1 MEYLEN
7 GVFNLDMSNLNM
19 ISVMNRALYNKVF
32 NIDVFISENKITIL
46 SIDLSGNTIYILSE
60 QDINKNQ
67 IINPNRRDIDLN
79 IGNVFQNNEL
89 DNEIDLDVFS
99 DEDLASLDSLID
111 QPMGE
116 NVKVSGDNSINLN
129 WSDDI
134 ESNKQKEPDFG
145 IDILSKSLNSMENT
159 EFPEDFEEITTEISE
174 EPSEIKENLV
184 VSTQN
189 QVCRFST
196 SIKMLKSLALFK
208 KVTIKVEDDV
218 IKLISKEDMVSLT
231 FPRIKSYSNLDKYNK
246 MVREIKWEKFPA
258 DMVRKVIPLVDRIEP
273 NKQRQ
278 KLSIKNGRIYMYS
291 DQIAVSVRTSKTYDN
306 YVLTND
312 MLRIMKY
319 ATSRMSSVYVG
330 YYNKGLAFNIDG
342 LIVIY
347 SLVDKD
353 IPKNLIDLLN
363 EDKLI
368 FSKQVSK
375 HTTHIWN
382 LIDTVGEDKSM
393 LIEISPEKAKIS
405 TNKLSAFTD
414 LTGER
419 TFSFDLLINRILLAL
434 KIVGTKTPNL
444 DIYLLGNKVVLSVS
458 NKDLRVII
466 EGSNYSEKE

>member
-1 MEYLEN
+1 MEYLET
-7 GVFNLDMSNLNM
+7 GVFNLDMTNLNM
-19 ISVMNRALYNKVF
+19 IPVMNRALYNKVF

-67 IINPNRRDIDLN
+67 ILNVNKKEIDLN
-79 IGNVFQNNEL
+79 IGNVFEDNSL
-89 DNEIDLDVFS
+89 DDNIDLDIFS
-99 DEDLASLDSLID
+99 DEDLAEID
-111 QPMGE
+111 NLFSE
-116 NVKVSGDNSINLN
+116 NENRNVQIVGDNSINLN
-129 WSDDI
+129 WSDDTTK
-134 ESNKQKEPDFG
+134 NNNNEPDFG
-145 IDILSKSLNSMENT
+145 IDILSRSLNDMNKV
-159 EFPEDFEEITTEISE
+159 DEISE
-174 EPSEIKENLV
+174 EEEPTIISEEPEELKEDLV
-184 VSTQN
+184 VSTQTS
-189 QVCRFST
+189 VCRFST

-208 KVTIKVEDDV
+208 KVTIKVEEDI

-231 FPRIKSYSNLDKYNK
+231 FPRIKSYSDLNKYNS
-246 MVREIKWEKFPA
+246 MVKEIKWEKFPA
-258 DMVRKVIPLVDRIEP
+258 DMVRKVIPLVDKIEP

-278 KLSIKNGRIYMYS
+278 KLSIKNGKIYMYS
-291 DQIAVSVRTSKTYDN
+291 DQIAVSVKTSKTYDN

-319 ATSRMSSVYVG
+319 ATSKMSSVYVG

-347 SLVDKD
+347 SLVDKE

-382 LIDTVGEDKSM
+382 LIDTVGEDKTM
-393 LIEISPEKAKIS
+393 LIEIGPEKARIS
-405 TNKLSAFTD
+405 TNKLSALTD

-419 TFSFDLLINRILLAL
+419 IFSFDLLINRILLAL

-466 EGSNYSEKE
+466 EGSNYSEG

>member
-1 MEYLEN
+1 MEYLET
-7 GVFNLDMSNLNM
+7 GVFNLDMTNLNM

-67 IINPNRRDIDLN
+67 ILNVNKKEIDLN
-79 IGNVFQNNEL
+79 IGNVFEDNSL
-89 DNEIDLDVFS
+89 DDNIDLDIFS
-99 DEDLASLDSLID
+99 DEDLAEID
-111 QPMGE
+111 NLFNESETG
-116 NVKVSGDNSINLN
+116 NVQIVGDNSINLN
-129 WSDDI
+129 WSDDTAKD
-134 ESNKQKEPDFG
+134 SNNEPDFG
-145 IDILSKSLNSMENT
+145 IDILSKSLNDMNRL
-159 EFPEDFEEITTEISE
+159 DEISE
-174 EPSEIKENLV
+174 EDEKPTIISEEPEELKENLV
-184 VSTQN
+184 VSTQTS
-189 QVCRFST
+189 VCRFST

-208 KVTIKVEDDV
+208 KVTIKVEEDI

-231 FPRIKSYSNLDKYNK
+231 FPRIKSYSDLNKYNS
-246 MVREIKWEKFPA
+246 MVKEIKWEKFPA

-278 KLSIKNGRIYMYS
+278 KLSIKNGKIYMYS
-291 DQIAVSVRTSKTYDN
+291 DQIAVSVKTSKTYDN

-319 ATSRMSSVYVG
+319 ATSKMSSVYVG

-347 SLVDKD
+347 SLVDKE

-382 LIDTVGEDKSM
+382 LIDTVGEDKTM
-393 LIEISPEKAKIS
+393 LIEIGPEKARIS
-405 TNKLSAFTD
+405 TNKLSALTD

-419 TFSFDLLINRILLAL
+419 IFSFDLLINRILLAL

-466 EGSNYSEKE
+466 EGSNYSEG

>member
-1 MEYLEN
+1 MEYLET
-7 GVFNLDMSNLNM
+7 GVFNLDMTNLNM
-19 ISVMNRALYNKVF
+19 IPVMNRALYNKVF

-67 IINPNRRDIDLN
+67 ILNVNKKEIDLN
-79 IGNVFQNNEL
+79 IGNVFEDNSL
-89 DNEIDLDVFS
+89 DDNIDLDIFS
-99 DEDLASLDSLID
+99 DEDLAEID
-111 QPMGE
+111 NLFSE
-116 NVKVSGDNSINLN
+116 NENRNVQIVGDNSINLN
-129 WSDDI
+129 WSDDTT
-134 ESNKQKEPDFG
+134 NNNNEPDFG
-145 IDILSKSLNSMENT
+145 IDILSRSLNDMNKV
-159 EFPEDFEEITTEISE
+159 DEISE
-174 EPSEIKENLV
+174 EDEEPTIISEEPEELKEDLV
-184 VSTQN
+184 VSTQTS
-189 QVCRFST
+189 VCRFST

-208 KVTIKVEDDV
+208 KVTIKVEEDI

-231 FPRIKSYSNLDKYNK
+231 FSRIKSYSDLNKYNS
-246 MVREIKWEKFPA
+246 MVKEIKWEKFPA
-258 DMVRKVIPLVDRIEP
+258 DMVRKVIPLVDKIEP

-278 KLSIKNGRIYMYS
+278 KLSIKNGKIYMYS
-291 DQIAVSVRTSKTYDN
+291 DQIAVSVKTSKTYDN

-319 ATSRMSSVYVG
+319 ATSKMSSVYVG

-347 SLVDKD
+347 SLVDKE

-393 LIEISPEKAKIS
+393 LIEIGPEKARIS
-405 TNKLSAFTD
+405 TNKLSALTD

-419 TFSFDLLINRILLAL
+419 IFSFDLLINRILLAL

-466 EGSNYSEKE
+466 EGSNYSEG

>member
-1 MEYLEN
+1 MEYLET
-7 GVFNLDMSNLNM
+7 GVFNLDMTNLNM
-19 ISVMNRALYNKVF
+19 IPVMNRALYNKVF

-67 IINPNRRDIDLN
+67 ILNVNKKEIDLN
-79 IGNVFQNNEL
+79 IGNVFEDNSL
-89 DNEIDLDVFS
+89 DDNIDLDIFS
-99 DEDLASLDSLID
+99 DEDLAEIGNLFS
-111 QPMGE
+111 E
-116 NVKVSGDNSINLN
+116 NETRNVQIVGDNSINLN
-129 WSDDI
+129 WSNDTTKNNN
-134 ESNKQKEPDFG
+134 EEPDFG
-145 IDILSKSLNSMENT
+145 IDILSKSLNDMNRV
-159 EFPEDFEEITTEISE
+159 DEISE
-174 EPSEIKENLV
+174 ENEEPTIISEEPEELKEDLV
-184 VSTQN
+184 VSTQTS
-189 QVCRFST
+189 VCRFST

-208 KVTIKVEDDV
+208 KVTIKVEEDI

-231 FPRIKSYSNLDKYNK
+231 FPRIKSYSDLDKYNK

-273 NKQRQ
+273 NRQRQ
-278 KLSIKNGRIYMYS
+278 KLSIKNGKIYMYS
-291 DQIAVSVRTSKTYDN
+291 DQIAVSVKTSKTYDN

-319 ATSRMSSVYVG
+319 ATSKMSSVYVG

-347 SLVDKD
+347 SLVDKE

-382 LIDTVGEDKSM
+382 LIDTVGEDKTM
-393 LIEISPEKAKIS
+393 LIEIGPEKARIS
-405 TNKLSAFTD
+405 TNKLSALTD

-419 TFSFDLLINRILLAL
+419 IFSFDLLINRILLAL

-466 EGSNYSEKE
+466 EGSNYSEG

>member
-1 MEYLEN
+1 MEYLET
-7 GVFNLDMSNLNM
+7 GVFNLDMTNLNM
-19 ISVMNRALYNKVF
+19 IPVMNRALYNKVF

-67 IINPNRRDIDLN
+67 ILNVNKKEIDLN
-79 IGNVFQNNEL
+79 IGNVFEDNSL
-89 DNEIDLDVFS
+89 DDNIDLDIFS
-99 DEDLASLDSLID
+99 DEDLAEID
-111 QPMGE
+111 NLFNE
-116 NVKVSGDNSINLN
+116 NETGNVQIVGDNSINLN
-129 WSDDI
+129 WSDDTT
-134 ESNKQKEPDFG
+134 QKNNNEPDFG
-145 IDILSKSLNSMENT
+145 IDILSRSLNDMNKV
-159 EFPEDFEEITTEISE
+159 DEISE
-174 EPSEIKENLV
+174 EDEEPTIISEEPEELKEDLV
-184 VSTQN
+184 VSTQTS
-189 QVCRFST
+189 VCRFST

-208 KVTIKVEDDV
+208 KVTIKVEEDI

-231 FPRIKSYSNLDKYNK
+231 FPRIKSYSDLNKYNS
-246 MVREIKWEKFPA
+246 MVKEIKWEKFPA
-258 DMVRKVIPLVDRIEP
+258 DMVRKVIPLVDKIEP

-278 KLSIKNGRIYMYS
+278 KLSIKNGKIYMYS
-291 DQIAVSVRTSKTYDN
+291 DQIAVSVKTSKTYDN

-319 ATSRMSSVYVG
+319 ATSKMSSVYVG

-347 SLVDKD
+347 SLVDKE

-382 LIDTVGEDKSM
+382 LIDTVGEDKTM
-393 LIEISPEKAKIS
+393 LIEIGPEKARIS
-405 TNKLSAFTD
+405 TNKLSALTD

-466 EGSNYSEKE
+466 EGSNYSEG

>member
-1 MEYLEN
+1 MT
-7 GVFNLDMSNLNM
+7 NLNM
-19 ISVMNRALYNKVF
+19 IPVMNRALYNKVF

-67 IINPNRRDIDLN
+67 ILNVNKKEIDLN
-79 IGNVFQNNEL
+79 IGNVFEDNSL
-89 DNEIDLDVFS
+89 DDNIDLDIFS
-99 DEDLASLDSLID
+99 DEDLAEID
-111 QPMGE
+111 NLFSE
-116 NVKVSGDNSINLN
+116 NENRNVQIVGDNSINLN
-129 WSDDI
+129 WSDDTTK
-134 ESNKQKEPDFG
+134 NNNEPDFG
-145 IDILSKSLNSMENT
+145 IDILSRSLNDMNKV
-159 EFPEDFEEITTEISE
+159 DEISE
-174 EPSEIKENLV
+174 EDEEPTIISEEPEELKEDLV
-184 VSTQN
+184 VSTQTS
-189 QVCRFST
+189 VCRFST

-208 KVTIKVEDDV
+208 KVTIKVEEDI

-231 FPRIKSYSNLDKYNK
+231 FPRIKSYSDLNKYNS
-246 MVREIKWEKFPA
+246 MVKEIKWEKFPA
-258 DMVRKVIPLVDRIEP
+258 DMVRKVIPLVDKIEP

-278 KLSIKNGRIYMYS
+278 KLSIKNGKIYMYS
-291 DQIAVSVRTSKTYDN
+291 DQIAVSVKTSKTYDN

-319 ATSRMSSVYVG
+319 ATSKMSSVYVG

-347 SLVDKD
+347 SLVDKE

-382 LIDTVGEDKSM
+382 LIDTVGEDKTM
-393 LIEISPEKAKIS
+393 LIEIGPEKARIS
-405 TNKLSAFTD
+405 TNKLSALTD

-419 TFSFDLLINRILLAL
+419 IFSFDLLINRILLAL

-466 EGSNYSEKE
+466 EGSNYSEG

>member
-1 MEYLEN
+1 MEYLET
-7 GVFNLDMSNLNM
+7 GVFNLDMTNLNM
-19 ISVMNRALYNKVF
+19 IPVMNRALYNKVF

-67 IINPNRRDIDLN
+67 ILNVNKKEIDLN
-79 IGNVFQNNEL
+79 IGNVFEDNSL
-89 DNEIDLDVFS
+89 DDNIDLDIFS
-99 DEDLASLDSLID
+99 DEDLAEID
-111 QPMGE
+111 NLFSE
-116 NVKVSGDNSINLN
+116 NENRNVQIVGDNSINLN
-129 WSDDI
+129 WSDDTTK
-134 ESNKQKEPDFG
+134 NNNNEPDFG
-145 IDILSKSLNSMENT
+145 IDILSRSLNDMNKV
-159 EFPEDFEEITTEISE
+159 DEISE
-174 EPSEIKENLV
+174 EDEEPTIISEEPEELKEDLV
-184 VSTQN
+184 VSTQTS
-189 QVCRFST
+189 VCRFST

-208 KVTIKVEDDV
+208 KVTIKVEEDI

-231 FPRIKSYSNLDKYNK
+231 FPRIKSYSDLNKYNS
-246 MVREIKWEKFPA
+246 MVKEIKWEKFPA
-258 DMVRKVIPLVDRIEP
+258 DMVRKVIPLVDKIEP

-278 KLSIKNGRIYMYS
+278 KLSIKNGKIYMYS
-291 DQIAVSVRTSKTYDN
+291 DQIAVSVKTSKTYDN

-319 ATSRMSSVYVG
+319 ATSKMSSVYVG

-342 LIVIY
+342 LILIY
-347 SLVDKD
+347 SLVDKE

-382 LIDTVGEDKSM
+382 LIDTVGEDKTM
-393 LIEISPEKAKIS
+393 LIEIGPEKARIS
-405 TNKLSAFTD
+405 TNKLSALTD

-419 TFSFDLLINRILLAL
+419 IFSFDLLINRILLAL

-466 EGSNYSEKE
+466 EGSNYSEG

>member
-1 MEYLEN
+1 MEYLET
-7 GVFNLDMSNLNM
+7 GVFNLDMTNLNM

-32 NIDVFISENKITIL
+32 NIDVFISDNKITIL

-67 IINPNRRDIDLN
+67 ILNLNKKEIDLN
-79 IGNVFQNNEL
+79 IGNVFEDNSL
-89 DNEIDLDVFS
+89 DDNIDLDIFS
-99 DEDLASLDSLID
+99 DEDLEEID
-111 QPMGE
+111 NLFNESETG
-116 NVKVSGDNSINLN
+116 NVQIVGDNSINLN
-129 WSDDI
+129 WSDDTAK
-134 ESNKQKEPDFG
+134 ESNNEPDFG
-145 IDILSKSLNSMENT
+145 IDILSKSLNDMNRL
-159 EFPEDFEEITTEISE
+159 DEISE
-174 EPSEIKENLV
+174 EDEEPTIISEEPEELKENLV
-184 VSTQN
+184 VSTQTS
-189 QVCRFST
+189 VCRFST

-208 KVTIKVEDDV
+208 KVTIKVEEDI

-231 FPRIKSYSNLDKYNK
+231 FPRIKSYSDLNKYNS
-246 MVREIKWEKFPA
+246 MVKEIKWEKFPA

-278 KLSIKNGRIYMYS
+278 KLSIKSSKIYMYS
-291 DQIAVSVRTSKTYDN
+291 DQIAVSVKTSKTYDN

-319 ATSRMSSVYVG
+319 ATSKMSNVYVG

-347 SLVDKD
+347 SLVDKE

-382 LIDTVGEDKSM
+382 LIDTVGEDKTM
-393 LIEISPEKAKIS
+393 LVEIGPEKARIS
-405 TNKLSAFTD
+405 TNKLSALTD

-466 EGSNYSEKE
+466 EGSNYSEG

>member
-1 MEYLEN
+1 MEYLET
-7 GVFNLDMSNLNM
+7 GVFNLDMTNLNM

-67 IINPNRRDIDLN
+67 ILNVNKKEIDLN
-79 IGNVFQNNEL
+79 IGNVFEDNSL
-89 DNEIDLDVFS
+89 DDNIDLDIFS
-99 DEDLASLDSLID
+99 DEDLAEID
-111 QPMGE
+111 NLFSE
-116 NVKVSGDNSINLN
+116 NENRNVQIVGDNSINLN
-129 WSDDI
+129 WSDYTTK
-134 ESNKQKEPDFG
+134 NNNNEPDFG
-145 IDILSKSLNSMENT
+145 IDILSRSLNDMNKV
-159 EFPEDFEEITTEISE
+159 DEISE
-174 EPSEIKENLV
+174 EDEEPTIISEEPEELKEDLV
-184 VSTQN
+184 VSTQTS
-189 QVCRFST
+189 VCRFST

-208 KVTIKVEDDV
+208 KVTIKVEEDI

-231 FPRIKSYSNLDKYNK
+231 FPRIKSYSDLNKYNS
-246 MVREIKWEKFPA
+246 MVKEIKWEKFPA
-258 DMVRKVIPLVDRIEP
+258 DMVRKVIPLVDKIEP

-278 KLSIKNGRIYMYS
+278 KLSIKNGKIYMYS
-291 DQIAVSVRTSKTYDN
+291 DQIAVSVKTSKTYDN

-319 ATSRMSSVYVG
+319 ATSKMSSVYVG

-347 SLVDKD
+347 SLVDKE

-382 LIDTVGEDKSM
+382 LIDTVGEDKTM
-393 LIEISPEKAKIS
+393 LIEIGPEKARIS
-405 TNKLSAFTD
+405 TNKLSALTD

-419 TFSFDLLINRILLAL
+419 IFSFDLLINRILLAL

-466 EGSNYSEKE
+466 EGSNYSEG

>member
-1 MEYLEN
+1 MEYLET
-7 GVFNLDMSNLNM
+7 GVFNLDMTNLNM
-19 ISVMNRALYNKVF
+19 IPVMNRALYNKVF

-67 IINPNRRDIDLN
+67 ILNVNKKEIDLN
-79 IGNVFQNNEL
+79 IGNVFEDNSL
-89 DNEIDLDVFS
+89 DDNIDLDIFS
-99 DEDLASLDSLID
+99 DEDLAEID
-111 QPMGE
+111 DLFNESETG
-116 NVKVSGDNSINLN
+116 NVQIVGDNSINLN
-129 WSDDI
+129 WSDDTAK
-134 ESNKQKEPDFG
+134 ESNNEPDFG
-145 IDILSKSLNSMENT
+145 IDILSKSLNDMNRL
-159 EFPEDFEEITTEISE
+159 DEISE
-174 EPSEIKENLV
+174 EDEEPTIISEEPEELKEDLV
-184 VSTQN
+184 VSTQTS
-189 QVCRFST
+189 VCRFST

-208 KVTIKVEDDV
+208 KVTIKVEEDI

-231 FPRIKSYSNLDKYNK
+231 FPRIKSYSDLNKYNS
-246 MVREIKWEKFPA
+246 MVKEIKWEKFPA
-258 DMVRKVIPLVDRIEP
+258 DMVRKVIPLVDKIEP

-278 KLSIKNGRIYMYS
+278 KLSIKNGKIYMYS
-291 DQIAVSVRTSKTYDN
+291 DQIAVSVKTSKTYDN

-319 ATSRMSSVYVG
+319 ATSKMSSVYVG

-347 SLVDKD
+347 SLVDKE

-382 LIDTVGEDKSM
+382 LIDTVGEDKTM
-393 LIEISPEKAKIS
+393 LIEIGPEKARIS
-405 TNKLSAFTD
+405 TNKLSALTD
-414 LTGER
+414 LTEER
-419 TFSFDLLINRILLAL
+419 IFSFDLLINRILLAL

-466 EGSNYSEKE
+466 EGSNYSEG

>member
-1 MEYLEN
+1 MEYLET
-7 GVFNLDMSNLNM
+7 GVFNLDMTNLNM
-19 ISVMNRALYNKVF
+19 IPVMNRALYNKVF

-67 IINPNRRDIDLN
+67 ILNVNKKEIDLN
-79 IGNVFQNNEL
+79 IGNVFEDNSL
-89 DNEIDLDVFS
+89 DDNIDLDIFS
-99 DEDLASLDSLID
+99 DEDLAEID
-111 QPMGE
+111 NLFSE
-116 NVKVSGDNSINLN
+116 NENRNVQIVGDNSINLN
-129 WSDDI
+129 WSDDTTK
-134 ESNKQKEPDFG
+134 NNNEPDFG
-145 IDILSKSLNSMENT
+145 IDILSRSLNDMNKV
-159 EFPEDFEEITTEISE
+159 DEISE
-174 EPSEIKENLV
+174 EDEEPTIISEEPEELKEDLV
-184 VSTQN
+184 VSTQTS
-189 QVCRFST
+189 VCRFST

-208 KVTIKVEDDV
+208 KVTIKVEEDI

-231 FPRIKSYSNLDKYNK
+231 FPRIKSYSDLNKYNS
-246 MVREIKWEKFPA
+246 MVKEIKWEKFPA
-258 DMVRKVIPLVDRIEP
+258 DMVRKVIPLVDKIEP

-278 KLSIKNGRIYMYS
+278 KLSIKNGKIYMYS
-291 DQIAVSVRTSKTYDN
+291 DQIAVSVKTSKTYDN

-319 ATSRMSSVYVG
+319 ATSKMSSVYVG

-347 SLVDKD
+347 SLVDKE

-382 LIDTVGEDKSM
+382 LIDTVGEGKTM
-393 LIEISPEKAKIS
+393 LIEIGPEKARIS
-405 TNKLSAFTD
+405 TNKLSALTD

-466 EGSNYSEKE
+466 EGSNYSEG

>member
-1 MEYLEN
+1 MEYLET
-7 GVFNLDMSNLNM
+7 GVFNLDMTNLNM
-19 ISVMNRALYNKVF
+19 IPVMNRALYNKVF

-67 IINPNRRDIDLN
+67 ILNVNKKEIDLN
-79 IGNVFQNNEL
+79 IGNVFEDNSL
-89 DNEIDLDVFS
+89 DDNIDLDIFS
-99 DEDLASLDSLID
+99 DEDLAEID
-111 QPMGE
+111 NLFSE
-116 NVKVSGDNSINLN
+116 NENRNVQIVGDNSINLN
-129 WSDDI
+129 WSDDTTK
-134 ESNKQKEPDFG
+134 NNNNEPDFG
-145 IDILSKSLNSMENT
+145 IDILSRSLNDMNKV
-159 EFPEDFEEITTEISE
+159 DEISE
-174 EPSEIKENLV
+174 EDEEPTIISEEPEELKEDLV
-184 VSTQN
+184 VSTQTS
-189 QVCRFST
+189 VCRFST

-208 KVTIKVEDDV
+208 KVTIKVEEDI

-231 FPRIKSYSNLDKYNK
+231 FPRIKSYSDLNKYNS
-246 MVREIKWEKFPA
+246 MVKEIKWEKFPA
-258 DMVRKVIPLVDRIEP
+258 DMVRKVIPLVDKIEP

-278 KLSIKNGRIYMYS
+278 KLSIKNGKIYMYS
-291 DQIAVSVRTSKTYDN
+291 DQIAVSVKTSKTYDN

-319 ATSRMSSVYVG
+319 ATSKMSSVYVG

-347 SLVDKD
+347 SLVDKE

-382 LIDTVGEDKSM
+382 LIDTVGEDKTM
-393 LIEISPEKAKIS
+393 LIEIGPEKARIS
-405 TNKLSAFTD
+405 TNKLSALTD

-419 TFSFDLLINRILLAL
+419 IFSFDLLINRILLAL

-466 EGSNYSEKE
+466 EGSNYSEG

>member
-1 MEYLEN
+1 MEYLET
-7 GVFNLDMSNLNM
+7 GVFNLDMTNLNM
-19 ISVMNRALYNKVF
+19 IPVMNRALYNKVF

-67 IINPNRRDIDLN
+67 ILNVNKKEIDLN
-79 IGNVFQNNEL
+79 IGNVFEDNSL
-89 DNEIDLDVFS
+89 DDNIDLDIFS
-99 DEDLASLDSLID
+99 DEDLAEID
-111 QPMGE
+111 NLFSE
-116 NVKVSGDNSINLN
+116 NENRNVQIVGDNSINLN
-129 WSDDI
+129 WSDDTTK
-134 ESNKQKEPDFG
+134 NNNNEPDFG
-145 IDILSKSLNSMENT
+145 IDILSRSLNDMNKV
-159 EFPEDFEEITTEISE
+159 DEISE
-174 EPSEIKENLV
+174 EDEEPTIISEEPEELKEDLV
-184 VSTQN
+184 VSTQTS
-189 QVCRFST
+189 VCRFST

-208 KVTIKVEDDV
+208 KVTIKVEEDI

-231 FPRIKSYSNLDKYNK
+231 FPRIKSYSDLNKYNS
-246 MVREIKWEKFPA
+246 MVKEIKWEKFPA
-258 DMVRKVIPLVDRIEP
+258 DMVRKVIPLVDKIEP

-278 KLSIKNGRIYMYS
+278 KLSIKNGKIYMYS
-291 DQIAVSVRTSKTYDN
+291 DQIAVSVKTSKTYDN

-319 ATSRMSSVYVG
+319 ATSKMSSVYVG

-347 SLVDKD
+347 SLVDKE

-393 LIEISPEKAKIS
+393 LIEIGPEKARIS
-405 TNKLSAFTD
+405 TNKLSALTD

-419 TFSFDLLINRILLAL
+419 IFSFDLLINRILLAL

-466 EGSNYSEKE
+466 EGSNYSEG

>member
-1 MEYLEN
+1 MEYLET
-7 GVFNLDMSNLNM
+7 GVFNLDMTNLNM
-19 ISVMNRALYNKVF
+19 IPVMNRALYNKVF

-67 IINPNRRDIDLN
+67 ILNVNKKEIDLN
-79 IGNVFQNNEL
+79 IGNVFEDNSL
-89 DNEIDLDVFS
+89 DDNIDLDIFS
-99 DEDLASLDSLID
+99 DEDLAEID
-111 QPMGE
+111 NLFSE
-116 NVKVSGDNSINLN
+116 NENRNVQIVGDNSINLN
-129 WSDDI
+129 WSDGTTK
-134 ESNKQKEPDFG
+134 NNNNEPDFG
-145 IDILSKSLNSMENT
+145 IDILSRSLNDMNKVDGISE
-159 EFPEDFEEITTEISE
+159 EDEEPTIISE
-174 EPSEIKENLV
+174 EPEELKEDLV
-184 VSTQN
+184 VSTQTS
-189 QVCRFST
+189 VCRFST

-208 KVTIKVEDDV
+208 KVTIKVEEDI

-231 FPRIKSYSNLDKYNK
+231 FPRIKSYSDLNKYNS
-246 MVREIKWEKFPA
+246 MVKEIKWEKFPA
-258 DMVRKVIPLVDRIEP
+258 DMVRKVIPLVDKIEP

-278 KLSIKNGRIYMYS
+278 KLSIKNGKIYMYS
-291 DQIAVSVRTSKTYDN
+291 DQIAVSVKTSKTYDN

-319 ATSRMSSVYVG
+319 ATSKMSSVYVG

-347 SLVDKD
+347 SLVDKE

-382 LIDTVGEDKSM
+382 LIDTVGEDKTM
-393 LIEISPEKAKIS
+393 LIEIGPEKARIS
-405 TNKLSAFTD
+405 TNKLSALTD

-419 TFSFDLLINRILLAL
+419 IFSFDLLINRILLAL

-466 EGSNYSEKE
+466 EGSNYSEG

>member
-1 MEYLEN
+1 MEYLET
-7 GVFNLDMSNLNM
+7 GVFNLDMTNLNM
-19 ISVMNRALYNKVF
+19 IPVMNRALYNKVF
-32 NIDVFISENKITIL
+32 NIDVFISANKITIL

-67 IINPNRRDIDLN
+67 ILNVNKKEIDLN
-79 IGNVFQNNEL
+79 IGNVFEDNSL
-89 DNEIDLDVFS
+89 DDNIDLDIFS
-99 DEDLASLDSLID
+99 DEDLAEID
-111 QPMGE
+111 NLFSE
-116 NVKVSGDNSINLN
+116 NENRNVQIVGDNSINLN
-129 WSDDI
+129 WSDDTTK
-134 ESNKQKEPDFG
+134 NNNNEPDFG
-145 IDILSKSLNSMENT
+145 IDILSRSLNDMNKVN
-159 EFPEDFEEITTEISE
+159 EISE
-174 EPSEIKENLV
+174 EDEEPTIISEEPEELKEDLV
-184 VSTQN
+184 VSTQTS
-189 QVCRFST
+189 VCRFST

-208 KVTIKVEDDV
+208 KVTIKVEEDI

-231 FPRIKSYSNLDKYNK
+231 FPRIKSYSGLNKYNS
-246 MVREIKWEKFPA
+246 MVKEIKWEKFPA
-258 DMVRKVIPLVDRIEP
+258 DMVRKVIPLVDKIEP

-278 KLSIKNGRIYMYS
+278 KLSIKNGKIYMYS
-291 DQIAVSVRTSKTYDN
+291 DQIAVSVKTSKTYDN

-319 ATSRMSSVYVG
+319 ATSKMSSVYVG

-347 SLVDKD
+347 SLVDKE

-382 LIDTVGEDKSM
+382 LIDTVGEDKTM
-393 LIEISPEKAKIS
+393 LIEIGPEKARIS
-405 TNKLSAFTD
+405 TNKLSALTD

-466 EGSNYSEKE
+466 EGSNYSEG

>member
-1 MEYLEN
+1 MEYLET
-7 GVFNLDMSNLNM
+7 GVFNLDMTNLNM
-19 ISVMNRALYNKVF
+19 IPVMNRALYNKVF

-67 IINPNRRDIDLN
+67 ILNVNKKEIDLN
-79 IGNVFQNNEL
+79 IGNVFEDNSL
-89 DNEIDLDVFS
+89 DDNIDLDIFS
-99 DEDLASLDSLID
+99 DEDLAEID
-111 QPMGE
+111 NLFSE
-116 NVKVSGDNSINLN
+116 NENRNVQIVGDNSINLN
-129 WSDDI
+129 WSDDTTK
-134 ESNKQKEPDFG
+134 NNNEPDFG
-145 IDILSKSLNSMENT
+145 IDILSRSLNDMNKV
-159 EFPEDFEEITTEISE
+159 DEISE
-174 EPSEIKENLV
+174 EDEEPTIISEEPEELKEDLV
-184 VSTQN
+184 VSTQTS
-189 QVCRFST
+189 VCRFST

-208 KVTIKVEDDV
+208 KVTIKVEEDI

-231 FPRIKSYSNLDKYNK
+231 FPRIKSYSDLNKYNS
-246 MVREIKWEKFPA
+246 MVKEIKWEKFPA
-258 DMVRKVIPLVDRIEP
+258 DMVRKVIPLVDKIEP

-278 KLSIKNGRIYMYS
+278 KLSIKNGKIYMYS
-291 DQIAVSVRTSKTYDN
+291 DQIAVSVKTSKTYDN

-319 ATSRMSSVYVG
+319 ATSKMSSVYVG

-347 SLVDKD
+347 SLVDKE

-382 LIDTVGEDKSM
+382 LIDTVGEDKTM
-393 LIEISPEKAKIS
+393 LIEIGPEKARIS
-405 TNKLSAFTD
+405 TNKLSALTD

-419 TFSFDLLINRILLAL
+419 IFSFDLLINRILLAL

-466 EGSNYSEKE
+466 EGSNYSEG

>member
-1 MEYLEN
+1 MEYLET
-7 GVFNLDMSNLNM
+7 GVFNLDMTNLNM
-19 ISVMNRALYNKVF
+19 IPVMNRALYNKVF

-67 IINPNRRDIDLN
+67 ILNVNKKEIDLN
-79 IGNVFQNNEL
+79 IGNVFEDNSL
-89 DNEIDLDVFS
+89 DDNIDLDIFS
-99 DEDLASLDSLID
+99 DEDLAEID
-111 QPMGE
+111 NLFSE
-116 NVKVSGDNSINLN
+116 NENRNVQIVGDNSINLN
-129 WSDDI
+129 WSDDTTK
-134 ESNKQKEPDFG
+134 NNNNEPDFG
-145 IDILSKSLNSMENT
+145 IDILSRSLNDMNKV
-159 EFPEDFEEITTEISE
+159 DEISE
-174 EPSEIKENLV
+174 EDEEPTVISEEPEELKEDLV
-184 VSTQN
+184 VSTQTS
-189 QVCRFST
+189 VCRFST

-208 KVTIKVEDDV
+208 KVTIKVEEDI

-231 FPRIKSYSNLDKYNK
+231 FPRIKSYSDLNKYNS
-246 MVREIKWEKFPA
+246 MVKEIKWEKFPA
-258 DMVRKVIPLVDRIEP
+258 DMVRKVIPLVDKIEP

-278 KLSIKNGRIYMYS
+278 KLSIKNGKIYMYS
-291 DQIAVSVRTSKTYDN
+291 DQIAVSVKTSKTYDN

-319 ATSRMSSVYVG
+319 ATSKMSSVYVG

-347 SLVDKD
+347 SLVDKE

-382 LIDTVGEDKSM
+382 LIDTVGEDKTM
-393 LIEISPEKAKIS
+393 LIEIGPEKARIS
-405 TNKLSAFTD
+405 TNKLSALTD

-419 TFSFDLLINRILLAL
+419 IFSFDLLINRILLAL

-466 EGSNYSEKE
+466 EGSNYSEG

>member
-1 MEYLEN
+1 MEYLET
-7 GVFNLDMSNLNM
+7 GVFNLDMTNLNM
-19 ISVMNRALYNKVF
+19 IPVMNRALYNKVF

-67 IINPNRRDIDLN
+67 ILNVNKKEIDLN
-79 IGNVFQNNEL
+79 IGNVFEDNSL
-89 DNEIDLDVFS
+89 DDNIDLDVFS
-99 DEDLASLDSLID
+99 DEDLAEID
-111 QPMGE
+111 NLFNESETG
-116 NVKVSGDNSINLN
+116 NVQIVGDNSINLN
-129 WSDDI
+129 WSDDTVKD
-134 ESNKQKEPDFG
+134 SSDEPDFG
-145 IDILSKSLNSMENT
+145 IDILSKSLNDMNKL
-159 EFPEDFEEITTEISE
+159 DEISE
-174 EPSEIKENLV
+174 EDEEPTIISEEPEELKENLV
-184 VSTQN
+184 VSTQTS
-189 QVCRFST
+189 VCRFST

-208 KVTIKVEDDV
+208 KVTIKVEEDI

-231 FPRIKSYSNLDKYNK
+231 FPRIKSYSDLNKYNS
-246 MVREIKWEKFPA
+246 MVKEIKWEKFPA

-278 KLSIKNGRIYMYS
+278 KLSIKNGKIYMYS
-291 DQIAVSVRTSKTYDN
+291 DQIAVSVKTSKTYDN

-319 ATSRMSSVYVG
+319 ATSKMSSVYVG

-347 SLVDKD
+347 SLVDKE

-382 LIDTVGEDKSM
+382 LIDTVGEDKTM
-393 LIEISPEKAKIS
+393 LIEIGPEKARIS
-405 TNKLSAFTD
+405 TNKLSALTD

-419 TFSFDLLINRILLAL
+419 IFSFDLLINRILLAL

-466 EGSNYSEKE
+466 EGSNYSEG

>member
-1 MEYLEN
+1 MEYLET
-7 GVFNLDMSNLNM
+7 GVFNLDMTNLNM
-19 ISVMNRALYNKVF
+19 IPVMNRALYNKVF

-67 IINPNRRDIDLN
+67 ILNVNKKEIDLN
-79 IGNVFQNNEL
+79 IGNVFEDNSL
-89 DNEIDLDVFS
+89 DDNIYLDIFS
-99 DEDLASLDSLID
+99 DEDLAEID
-111 QPMGE
+111 NLFSE
-116 NVKVSGDNSINLN
+116 NENRNVQIVGDNSINLN
-129 WSDDI
+129 WSDDTTK
-134 ESNKQKEPDFG
+134 NNNNEPDFG
-145 IDILSKSLNSMENT
+145 IDILSRSLNDMNKV
-159 EFPEDFEEITTEISE
+159 DEISE
-174 EPSEIKENLV
+174 EDEEPTIISEEPEELKEDLV
-184 VSTQN
+184 VSTQTS
-189 QVCRFST
+189 VCRFST

-208 KVTIKVEDDV
+208 KVTIKVEEDI

-231 FPRIKSYSNLDKYNK
+231 FPRIKSYSDLNKYNS
-246 MVREIKWEKFPA
+246 MVKEIKWEKFPA
-258 DMVRKVIPLVDRIEP
+258 DMVRKVIPLVDKIEP

-278 KLSIKNGRIYMYS
+278 KLSIKNGKIYMYS
-291 DQIAVSVRTSKTYDN
+291 DQIAVSVKTSKTYDN

-319 ATSRMSSVYVG
+319 ATSKMSSVYVG

-347 SLVDKD
+347 SLVDKE

-382 LIDTVGEDKSM
+382 LIDTVGEDKTM
-393 LIEISPEKAKIS
+393 LIEIGPEKARIS
-405 TNKLSAFTD
+405 TNKLSALTD

-419 TFSFDLLINRILLAL
+419 IFSFDLLINRILLAL

-466 EGSNYSEKE
+466 EGSNYSEG